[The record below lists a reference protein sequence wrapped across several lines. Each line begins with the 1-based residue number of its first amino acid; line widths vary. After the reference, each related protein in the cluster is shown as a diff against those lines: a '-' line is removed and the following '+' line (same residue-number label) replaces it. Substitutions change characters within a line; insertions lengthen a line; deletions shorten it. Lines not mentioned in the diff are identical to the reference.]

1 MAQASLFAC
10 KEHIASEVGQV
21 YNVHPLKYTVS
32 IASDDLT
39 AHCPKI
45 RTCWD
50 ALVMQRSR
58 STCTSVSFKVRE
70 KWKCEGGLQRV
81 AHLLGSSR
89 ASESPNPWIPYKT
102 HFLQPK
108 SHCGST
114 DCDGV
119 CQLEATVRTEVH
131 SKLALCPCLLSCHCV
146 PCSSSIVPSGRRCVV
161 CRCIL
166 AMNTV

>member
-1 MAQASLFAC
+1 MYYAHHQ
-10 KEHIASEVGQV
+10 
-21 YNVHPLKYTVS
+21 KYTVS
-32 IASDDLT
+32 ISSDDLT
-39 AHCPKI
+39 AHCHKI

-70 KWKCEGGLQRV
+70 KWKCKGGLQRV
-81 AHLLGSSR
+81 AHLLGSTR

-108 SHCGST
+108 LHCGST
-114 DCDGV
+114 DCDGA
-119 CQLEATVRTEVH
+119 CQLEATVRTEAH
-131 SKLALCPCLLSCHCV
+131 SKLALCPCLLLQLHCV
-146 PCSSSIVPSGRRCVV
+146 PCSSSIVPRRCVG

-166 AMNTV
+166 ATNTV